1 MTARRSDERT
11 TKMIS
16 KSQRSRIV
24 PLLGA
29 IALAAV
35 LSACSSGTGAAPA
48 SPVPAPATPAHAAPT
63 PVTPAPTSLPAPTT
77 LVDLVSTSGQ
87 DVTIDIVDR
96 TGAITGAKSGTPAEG
111 VSFPTD
117 AVVIENIGPRTLRL
131 GWSDFPVDNELRLFV
146 DPVGVGYRLLVIQP
160 APTGPVDA
168 MGEDRILELTFDRD
182 VSAAEV
188 EAFIQE
194 GLDTPG

>member
-35 LSACSSGTGAAPA
+35 LAACSSGTGAAPA

-63 PVTPAPTSLPAPTT
+63 PVTPAPTLPAPTT
-77 LVDLVSTSGQ
+77 LVDLESTSGQ

-111 VSFPTD
+111 VSF
-117 AVVIENIGPRTLRL
+117 
-131 GWSDFPVDNELRLFV
+131 
-146 DPVGVGYRLLVIQP
+146 
-160 APTGPVDA
+160 
-168 MGEDRILELTFDRD
+168 
-182 VSAAEV
+182 
-188 EAFIQE
+188 
-194 GLDTPG
+194 